1 MDFIVHNYYKISS
14 KPSLQFYWL
23 NRNRKFIMKY
33 EEVVKEGNNG
43 IFQLPTILTGK
54 YSLALD
60 GYIDMVYSIRV
71 GDKIEHNDNGK
82 QIYFEINVD
91 EVNKTNK
98 IKKYDNKIFISE
110 KVKINKGI
118 QITSRKH
125 WGMYWNCLHLLSFN
139 YPDKP
144 TDEDK
149 NEIIKL
155 TKIMMDTGI
164 QCRICKSHFIIWN
177 SKRPIQDNCNSREEL
192 KQWYIDLHND
202 VNAINKKKMMDN
214 KSVEEIY
221 RQFDNSELEK
231 YNLDVL
237 GMFKE
242 RRLSELPKYLNN
254 VVNKQLWKEHDIF
267 QE

>member
-1 MDFIVHNYYKISS
+1 MDFIVHNYYEISS

-23 NRNRKFIMKY
+23 NRNRTFIMKY
-33 EEVVKEGNNG
+33 DEVVKDGNNG
-43 IFQLPTILTGK
+43 IFQLSNVLPGK

-60 GYIDMVYSIRV
+60 RYIDMEYSIRI
-71 GDKIEHNDNGK
+71 GDKIYFNDKGK
-82 QIYFEINVD
+82 QIYFEIDIDD
-91 EVNKTNK
+91 EKK

-110 KVKINKGI
+110 KFKINKGI

-139 YPDKP
+139 YPDEP
-144 TDEDK
+144 RDEDK
-149 NEIIKL
+149 NEIINL
-155 TKIMMDTGI
+155 TKTMMDTGL

-177 SKRPIQDNCNSREEL
+177 SKRPIQDNYNSREEL

-202 VNAINKKKMMDN
+202 VNARNKKKMMDN